1 MVVVDTNQSQSGSE
15 RPSVIARPRCFLLH
29 SRVEGTL
36 STLRAHPNAREGT
49 QSYEV
54 AFALR
59 SPVATVFSTYIDTD
73 RWRHRGFAN
82 DVRWVQGNPWEEGSR
97 IRVEISDPLPAVV
110 EHVLLH
116 YERNR
121 ELIYTSHV
129 FGATLN
135 TRLLFTATSEDETE
149 IRVSVEIAGKPWPI
163 FNSSMEPLIKKTTS
177 RFFEDLKRDCE
188 WSALQARQAQT
199 SGKIIPGE
207 SDRSSQ
213 P

>member
-1 MVVVDTNQSQSGSE
+1 MWTSARCRGRGPHCGQRYRADHVAAGGAVVVVDTNQSQSGSE

-82 DVRWVQGNPWEEGSR
+82 DVRWVQGKSAMT
-97 IRVEISDPLPAVV
+97 PAVSV
-110 EHVLLH
+110 DISREDG
-116 YERNR
+116 RNR
-121 ELIYTSHV
+121 TAQSKSNFVGLSAFPGIRMGSKRRQR
-129 FGATLN
+129 TLH
-135 TRLLFTATSEDETE
+135 
-149 IRVSVEIAGKPWPI
+149 
-163 FNSSMEPLIKKTTS
+163 
-177 RFFEDLKRDCE
+177 
-188 WSALQARQAQT
+188 
-199 SGKIIPGE
+199 SGV
-207 SDRSSQ
+207 
-213 P
+213 